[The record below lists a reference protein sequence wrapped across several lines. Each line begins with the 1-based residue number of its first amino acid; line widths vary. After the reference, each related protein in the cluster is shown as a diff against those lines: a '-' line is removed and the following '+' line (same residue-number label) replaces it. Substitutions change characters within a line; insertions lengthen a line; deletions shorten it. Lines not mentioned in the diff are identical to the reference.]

1 MPATAITAAPM
12 PTPIP
17 AIAAW
22 DRPVEVE
29 PPAASPDE
37 VAFAAESVVEDGEED
52 VVDEP
57 VVSAA
62 AVDWVLAEVVAVSV
76 PVVEGDEVAG
86 VVAAADVLEVVAC
99 AVGLDVC
106 EAPVLGAA
114 VPSGLASG
122 WPVKRLIS

>member
-1 MPATAITAAPM
+1 M